1 MRIPGTVVDPQ
12 AGRATPEALVNTF
25 ECATGKNS
33 SPTTTGVYT
42 YSALQDKWDLGDT
55 YVKPVMIYNG
65 GEAITS
71 RPYDAQTNYIT
82 DTTMGKPASG
92 GSVRMRE
99 DDIQWMAESIPVGTL
114 IVVY

>member
-1 MRIPGTVVDPQ
+1 M
-12 AGRATPEALVNTF
+12 
-25 ECATGKNS
+25 
-33 SPTTTGVYT
+33 
-42 YSALQDKWDLGDT
+42 
-55 YVKPVMIYNG
+55 KPVMIYNG

-99 DDIQWMAESIPVGTL
+99 DDIQWMAENIPVGTL
-114 IVVY
+114 VVVY